1 MASAGTVHAGG
12 FGATMAGVPTHEN
25 GRTVVANDETRR
37 TFGEQL
43 SEIKTD
49 VIRFAAAAG
58 ELIGA
63 GTQAILDADL
73 TVVEDVAEKGRDLD
87 EMSHSIEQRAY
98 EMFATQQPMAVDLR
112 TLLAIL
118 RILHELQLSKD
129 LMVTVAKAARR
140 LYPQQLPPKIRG
152 IIERMGG
159 QANVQLHLAIDAFA
173 DSDHALAV
181 ALPDMDD
188 VMDDLQKELFR
199 SIFSLCAPDEQGLQQ
214 AVQLALV
221 GRYYERVADHA
232 VLIGMWSNFMIT
244 GDLPSREPPETVDI
258 SG

>member
-1 MASAGTVHAGG
+1 MVTS
-12 FGATMAGVPTHEN
+12 
-25 GRTVVANDETRR
+25 DETRK

-43 SEIKTD
+43 EEIKTD
-49 VIRFAAAAG
+49 VIRFAASDG

-63 GTQAILDADL
+63 ATQAILDGDL
-73 TVVEDVAEKGRDLD
+73 AVVEDVVNKSQALD
-87 EMSHSIEQRAY
+87 ELNHSTEQQAY

-112 TLLAIL
+112 TLLAVL

-129 LMVTVAKAARR
+129 LMVSVAKAARR

-152 IIERMGG
+152 IVERMGA
-159 QANVQLHLAIDAFA
+159 QAGVQLHLAIDAFA
-173 DSDHALAV
+173 DADNALAV

-188 VMDDLQKELFR
+188 VMDDLQKEMFR
-199 SIFSLCAPDEQGLQQ
+199 AIFSLCDPDEQGLQQ

-232 VLIGMWSNFMIT
+232 VLIGMWTNFMVT
-244 GDLPSREPPETVDI
+244 GELPTREPPEPIDI